1 MNQSS
6 HKHGPG
12 SAGSGDLNEESNVML
27 QNRLNGSPM
36 TAGRKPAM
44 LLVPSAKTPNS
55 KQAQDVFNQLAHALT
70 VLSGAADLMLANK
83 QSGANV
89 QRLRTVLRPSARQ
102 AEAAMH
108 RLRELRL
115 GPTHAMTELSHCL
128 TILVLAADM
137 LSEGKLSEADAQECY
152 ELLRRNANRAV
163 TGLYELYALI
173 NPDATP

>member
-6 HKHGPG
+6 GKQGPG
-12 SAGSGDLNEESNVML
+12 GAGASDLSEESNVML
-27 QNRLNGSPM
+27 QNRLAGSPM
-36 TAGRKPAM
+36 TPGRKPAM
-44 LLVPSAKTPNS
+44 PLVLSANMPNG

-83 QSGANV
+83 QSGANA
-89 QRLRTVLRPSARQ
+89 QSLRTALRPNARR

-128 TILVLAADM
+128 TVLVLAADM

-152 ELLRRNANRAV
+152 QLLRRNADRAV

-173 NPDATP
+173 KPDATP

>member
-6 HKHGPG
+6 HKKGPG
-12 SAGSGDLNEESNVML
+12 SAGSSDLSEESNVML
-27 QNRLNGSPM
+27 QNWLGGSPM
-36 TAGRKPAM
+36 TTGRKLAM
-44 LLVPSAKTPNS
+44 PLVPSAKTPHG

-83 QSGANV
+83 ESGANV
-89 QRLRTVLRPSARQ
+89 QNLRTALQPNARQ

-152 ELLRRNANRAV
+152 ELLRRNADRAV

-173 NPDATP
+173 NPDAKP

>member
-1 MNQSS
+1 MA
-6 HKHGPG
+6 GPG

-44 LLVPSAKTPNS
+44 LLVPSAKTPNR

-70 VLSGAADLMLANK
+70 VLSGTADLMLANK
-83 QSGANV
+83 QSGANA
-89 QRLRTVLRPSARQ
+89 QSLRTALRPNARM